1 MIFFALLV
9 ATLLD
14 YNVPFAY
21 EKRLNP
27 YVLRWT
33 ATAQRWTSQQAGWVD
48 WAVGVGLPVI
58 ATAVIFLALSAFAS
72 VLAWVWLVV
81 VLYVFSGYGQFK
93 DHMSPV
99 GMFGRVSQGVA
110 DEGNNAF
117 DTPAAVRF
125 VLHRVVGYWVA
136 FIVLALLGLGPAG
149 AVLYRLARE
158 KATPMTQ
165 SQAGEE
171 PALEEQAAEEQAVE
185 EQAVE
190 EQTVEEQAI
199 EEQAVEEQAVA
210 EQPVMQAVQI
220 EANESTTTTDGMAS
234 DPHTADPVHAFA
246 ALAWHWVGWLPARAM
261 VICAAMVGA
270 FDGAIAAWREPE
282 ARHDESNDALVVSG
296 VLGSL
301 GEPEQIT
308 PGMVERLATRLL
320 WLIFVAVGVVS
331 FAV

>member
-171 PALEEQAAEEQAVE
+171 PALEEQA
-185 EQAVE
+185 VE
-190 EQTVEEQAI
+190 EQTVE
-199 EEQAVEEQAVA
+199 

-220 EANESTTTTDGMAS
+220 EANESTATADGMAS
-234 DPHTADPVHAFA
+234 DPHTADAVHAFA

>member
-158 KATPMTQ
+158 KATLMTQ

-171 PALEEQAAEEQAVE
+171 PALEEQA
-185 EQAVE
+185 VE
-190 EQTVEEQAI
+190 EQTVEEQ
-199 EEQAVEEQAVA
+199 
-210 EQPVMQAVQI
+210 PVMQAVQV
-220 EANESTTTTDGMAS
+220 EANESATTTDGMAS

>member
-171 PALEEQAAEEQAVE
+171 PAVE

-190 EQTVEEQAI
+190 
-199 EEQAVEEQAVA
+199 

>member
-165 SQAGEE
+165 SQGGEE
-171 PALEEQAAEEQAVE
+171 PAVE
-185 EQAVE
+185 EQAV
-190 EQTVEEQAI
+190 

-220 EANESTTTTDGMAS
+220 EANESTTTDGMAP
-234 DPHTADPVHAFA
+234 DPHAADPVHAFA
-246 ALAWHWVGWLPARAM
+246 ALAWHWVGWLPARTM

-308 PGMVERLATRLL
+308 PGIVERLATRLL

>member
-158 KATPMTQ
+158 KATPMRQ

-171 PALEEQAAEEQAVE
+171 PAVEEQAVE

-190 EQTVEEQAI
+190 EQ
-199 EEQAVEEQAVA
+199 AVEEQAVE

>member
-185 EQAVE
+185 EQAV
-190 EQTVEEQAI
+190 
-199 EEQAVEEQAVA
+199 A

>member
-171 PALEEQAAEEQAVE
+171 PA
-185 EQAVE
+185 VE
-190 EQTVEEQAI
+190 EQTVEEQG
-199 EEQAVEEQAVA
+199 VE

-220 EANESTTTTDGMAS
+220 EANESATTTDGMAS

>member
-33 ATAQRWTSQQAGWVD
+33 ATAQQWTSQQAGWVD

-171 PALEEQAAEEQAVE
+171 PALEEQA
-185 EQAVE
+185 
-190 EQTVEEQAI
+190 
-199 EEQAVEEQAVA
+199 VEEQAVA

-220 EANESTTTTDGMAS
+220 EANESTTTTDGVAS

-320 WLIFVAVGVVS
+320 RLIFVAVGVVS

>member
-158 KATPMTQ
+158 KATPMRQ

-171 PALEEQAAEEQAVE
+171 PAV
-185 EQAVE
+185 
-190 EQTVEEQAI
+190 

-220 EANESTTTTDGMAS
+220 EANESTTTDGMAS

>member
-48 WAVGVGLPVI
+48 WAVGVGLPAI

-110 DEGNNAF
+110 DEGHNAF

-171 PALEEQAAEEQAVE
+171 PA
-185 EQAVE
+185 VE
-190 EQTVEEQAI
+190 EQTVEEQA
-199 EEQAVEEQAVA
+199 VE

>member
-117 DTPAAVRF
+117 DTPAAVSF

-158 KATPMTQ
+158 TATPMTQ

-171 PALEEQAAEEQAVE
+171 PAL
-185 EQAVE
+185 
-190 EQTVEEQAI
+190 
-199 EEQAVEEQAVA
+199 EEQAVA

>member
-171 PALEEQAAEEQAVE
+171 PAVE
-185 EQAVE
+185 EPAV
-190 EQTVEEQAI
+190 

>member
-48 WAVGVGLPVI
+48 WAVGVGLLVI

-165 SQAGEE
+165 SQGGEE
-171 PALEEQAAEEQAVE
+171 PAV
-185 EQAVE
+185 
-190 EQTVEEQAI
+190 

>member
-171 PALEEQAAEEQAVE
+171 PAVE
-185 EQAVE
+185 EP
-190 EQTVEEQAI
+190 
-199 EEQAVEEQAVA
+199 AVEEQAVA

>member
-158 KATPMTQ
+158 KATPMRQ

-171 PALEEQAAEEQAVE
+171 PAVEEQAVE

-190 EQTVEEQAI
+190 
-199 EEQAVEEQAVA
+199 

-308 PGMVERLATRLL
+308 PGMLERLATRLL

-331 FAV
+331 FTV

>member
-58 ATAVIFLALSAFAS
+58 ATAVIFLALSALAS

-158 KATPMTQ
+158 KATLMTQ

-171 PALEEQAAEEQAVE
+171 PAL
-185 EQAVE
+185 
-190 EQTVEEQAI
+190 

>member
-158 KATPMTQ
+158 KATLMTQ
-165 SQAGEE
+165 SQGGEE
-171 PALEEQAAEEQAVE
+171 PAVEEQAVE

-190 EQTVEEQAI
+190 
-199 EEQAVEEQAVA
+199 

>member
-171 PALEEQAAEEQAVE
+171 QAVEEQAVE

-190 EQTVEEQAI
+190 EQ
-199 EEQAVEEQAVA
+199 AVE

>member
-171 PALEEQAAEEQAVE
+171 PAVE

-190 EQTVEEQAI
+190 EQTVEEQ
-199 EEQAVEEQAVA
+199 
-210 EQPVMQAVQI
+210 PVMQAVQV
-220 EANESTTTTDGMAS
+220 EANESSTTTDGVAS

>member
-171 PALEEQAAEEQAVE
+171 PAVEEQAVE

-190 EQTVEEQAI
+190 
-199 EEQAVEEQAVA
+199 

>member
-58 ATAVIFLALSAFAS
+58 ATAVIFLALSALAS

-171 PALEEQAAEEQAVE
+171 PALEEQAA
-185 EQAVE
+185 
-190 EQTVEEQAI
+190 

>member
-158 KATPMTQ
+158 KATPMT
-165 SQAGEE
+165 SAPAGG
-171 PALEEQAAEEQAVE
+171 
-185 EQAVE
+185 
-190 EQTVEEQAI
+190 
-199 EEQAVEEQAVA
+199 EQAVEEQAVA

-282 ARHDESNDALVVSG
+282 ARHDESNDALVISG

>member
-165 SQAGEE
+165 SQGGEE
-171 PALEEQAAEEQAVE
+171 P
-185 EQAVE
+185 AVE
-190 EQTVEEQAI
+190 EQTVEEQA
-199 EEQAVEEQAVA
+199 VE

-220 EANESTTTTDGMAS
+220 EANESTTTDGMAS

>member
-185 EQAVE
+185 EQAV
-190 EQTVEEQAI
+190 
-199 EEQAVEEQAVA
+199 A

-220 EANESTTTTDGMAS
+220 EANESTTTDGMAS

>member
-33 ATAQRWTSQQAGWVD
+33 ATAQRWTSQQASWVD
-48 WAVGVGLPVI
+48 WAVGVGLLVI
-58 ATAVIFLALSAFAS
+58 ATAVIFLALSALAS

-117 DTPAAVRF
+117 DTPTAVRF

-171 PALEEQAAEEQAVE
+171 PAVE

-190 EQTVEEQAI
+190 EQTVE
-199 EEQAVEEQAVA
+199 

>member
-58 ATAVIFLALSAFAS
+58 ATAVIFLALSALAS

-171 PALEEQAAEEQAVE
+171 PALEEQA
-185 EQAVE
+185 VE
-190 EQTVEEQAI
+190 EQTVE
-199 EEQAVEEQAVA
+199 

-220 EANESTTTTDGMAS
+220 EANESTATTDGMAS
-234 DPHTADPVHAFA
+234 DPHNADPVHAFA

>member
-158 KATPMTQ
+158 KATLMTQ
-165 SQAGEE
+165 SQGGEE
-171 PALEEQAAEEQAVE
+171 PALEEQAVE

-190 EQTVEEQAI
+190 
-199 EEQAVEEQAVA
+199 

-220 EANESTTTTDGMAS
+220 EANESTTTTDGMAA

>member
-165 SQAGEE
+165 SQGGEE
-171 PALEEQAAEEQAVE
+171 PAVE

-190 EQTVEEQAI
+190 EQNVE
-199 EEQAVEEQAVA
+199 
-210 EQPVMQAVQI
+210 EQPVMQAVQV
-220 EANESTTTTDGMAS
+220 EANESTTTTDGVAS
-234 DPHTADPVHAFA
+234 DPHSADPVHAFA

>member
-33 ATAQRWTSQQAGWVD
+33 ATAQRWTDQQAGWVD

-72 VLAWVWLVV
+72 VLAWVWLVA

-171 PALEEQAAEEQAVE
+171 PAVE
-185 EQAVE
+185 EQAV
-190 EQTVEEQAI
+190 

-220 EANESTTTTDGMAS
+220 EANESTTTTDGVAS

>member
-58 ATAVIFLALSAFAS
+58 ATAVIFLALSALAS

-165 SQAGEE
+165 SQA
-171 PALEEQAAEEQAVE
+171 VE
-185 EQAVE
+185 EQAV
-190 EQTVEEQAI
+190 

>member
-58 ATAVIFLALSAFAS
+58 ATAVIFLALSALAS

-171 PALEEQAAEEQAVE
+171 PAV
-185 EQAVE
+185 
-190 EQTVEEQAI
+190 

-220 EANESTTTTDGMAS
+220 EANESTTTTDGVAS

>member
-33 ATAQRWTSQQAGWVD
+33 ATAQQWTSQQAGWVD

-171 PALEEQAAEEQAVE
+171 PAV
-185 EQAVE
+185 
-190 EQTVEEQAI
+190 

-220 EANESTTTTDGMAS
+220 EANESTTTDGMAP
-234 DPHTADPVHAFA
+234 DPHAADPVHAFA

>member
-171 PALEEQAAEEQAVE
+171 PAVE

-190 EQTVEEQAI
+190 GAGRSRTACDASGSDRGKRVNYHHRRNGVRPSHCGPCSRLCGLGLALGGL
-199 EEQAVEEQAVA
+199 VA
-210 EQPVMQAVQI
+210 C
-220 EANESTTTTDGMAS
+220 
-234 DPHTADPVHAFA
+234 
-246 ALAWHWVGWLPARAM
+246 ARYGHLRGNGGC
-261 VICAAMVGA
+261 V
-270 FDGAIAAWREPE
+270 
-282 ARHDESNDALVVSG
+282 
-296 VLGSL
+296 
-301 GEPEQIT
+301 
-308 PGMVERLATRLL
+308 
-320 WLIFVAVGVVS
+320 
-331 FAV
+331 

>member
-1 MIFFALLV
+1 MIFLALLV

-33 ATAQRWTSQQAGWVD
+33 ATAQQWTSQQAGWVD

-171 PALEEQAAEEQAVE
+171 PA
-185 EQAVE
+185 VE
-190 EQTVEEQAI
+190 EQTVEEQA
-199 EEQAVEEQAVA
+199 VE

>member
-27 YVLRWT
+27 SVLRWT

-165 SQAGEE
+165 SQA
-171 PALEEQAAEEQAVE
+171 V
-185 EQAVE
+185 
-190 EQTVEEQAI
+190 

>member
-165 SQAGEE
+165 SQGGEE
-171 PALEEQAAEEQAVE
+171 PAV
-185 EQAVE
+185 
-190 EQTVEEQAI
+190 

>member
-165 SQAGEE
+165 SQGGEE
-171 PALEEQAAEEQAVE
+171 PAVE

-190 EQTVEEQAI
+190 EQNVE
-199 EEQAVEEQAVA
+199 
-210 EQPVMQAVQI
+210 EQPVMQAVQV
-220 EANESTTTTDGMAS
+220 EANESTTTTDGVAS

>member
-171 PALEEQAAEEQAVE
+171 QAV
-185 EQAVE
+185 
-190 EQTVEEQAI
+190 

-220 EANESTTTTDGMAS
+220 EANESTTTDGMAP
-234 DPHTADPVHAFA
+234 DPHAADPVHAFA

>member
-171 PALEEQAAEEQAVE
+171 PALEEQAAEEQAV
-185 EQAVE
+185 
-190 EQTVEEQAI
+190 
-199 EEQAVEEQAVA
+199 A

-220 EANESTTTTDGMAS
+220 EANESTTTDGMAP
-234 DPHTADPVHAFA
+234 DPHAADPVHAFA

-301 GEPEQIT
+301 GEPELIT

>member
-33 ATAQRWTSQQAGWVD
+33 ATAQQWTSQQAGWVD

-190 EQTVEEQAI
+190 EQ
-199 EEQAVEEQAVA
+199 AVA

-220 EANESTTTTDGMAS
+220 EANESTTTTDGVAS